1 MLEAS
6 QITQNWMRAAAA
18 AAAAAT
24 VARPTTPKPT
34 PPPPPPAVIN
44 GTGNP
49 PAGGPNQGESR
60 FSFKSLNLCAIF
72 AKNNWI
78 TVCKR

>member
-18 AAAAAT
+18 AAAAAS

-34 PPPPPPAVIN
+34 PPPPAVIN
-44 GTGNP
+44 RTGNP
-49 PAGGPNQGESR
+49 PAGPNQGESR
-60 FSFKSLNLCAIF
+60 FSTKSSNF
-72 AKNNWI
+72 AQSLPKI
-78 TVCKR
+78 IGLRLSV

>member
-49 PAGGPNQGESR
+49 PAGPNQGESR
-60 FSFKSLNLCAIF
+60 FSIKSLNF
-72 AKNNWI
+72 AQFLPKI
-78 TVCKR
+78 IGLRLSV